1 MFIFLVFLL
10 CFYEAIMKMLPTF
23 VPVCIISSD
32 VNMPGRGSSDQMLMG
47 LFVSLKSQ
55 AEKYRSLI
63 CCEKK
68 TLYYV

>member
-1 MFIFLVFLL
+1 
-10 CFYEAIMKMLPTF
+10 MKMLPTF